1 MDKDRI
7 VTLLK
12 YKRWIDSETLKSLTA
27 IDDTADAGK
36 RHLMLRLINHIYVV
50 DRIFE
55 ANMSGEPHGY
65 TALNTPE
72 TPTAEALEASMT
84 ACTERYIQR
93 VSAMTPADADEVISF
108 TFVDGG
114 HGEMRVSEMLDH
126 VLFHGTYHRGAV
138 GWLIGE
144 CGGVPP
150 KDVLTVFL
158 RDHHR

>member
-36 RHLMLRLINHIYVV
+36 RHLMLRLMNHIYVV

-72 TPTAEALEASMT
+72 IPTAEALEASMT

-93 VSAMTPADADEVISF
+93 VSRHDARRCRR
-108 TFVDGG
+108 G
-114 HGEMRVSEMLDH
+114 HQLHLCR
-126 VLFHGTYHRGAV
+126 RR
-138 GWLIGE
+138 
-144 CGGVPP
+144 PR
-150 KDVLTVFL
+150 
-158 RDHHR
+158 RDARQ